1 METLNIEAF
10 DPKAAELKELALACR
25 NVDESD
31 LKAVKENRIKLKN
44 ARVAITKQGKEMRDG
59 ANAFA
64 KAVIAKE
71 KELIGLIEP
80 EEERL
85 KAIEDEAERLEERK
99 KREQVLPQRRE
110 QLLAIDG
117 GVGKYMLPDENLL
130 DLDSSEFQGLLNKCL
145 AEKNEA
151 DRVEIA
157 RVQEEQ
163 RKEAE
168 RLEFERTAQE
178 REEKAR
184 QAERERIEREQ
195 KEKEERQ
202 AEQERIHTEQLEKER
217 LAKEAEEAEKKRK
230 LEASAK
236 FQEWLKEK
244 GYTAETAQEFK
255 LVDLGD
261 RVQLFKLIDSYTK

>member
-59 ANAFA
+59 A
-64 KAVIAKE
+64 
-71 KELIGLIEP
+71 
-80 EEERL
+80 
-85 KAIEDEAERLEERK
+85 ERLEERK

-117 GVGKYMLPDENLL
+117 GVGKYMLPDEELL
-130 DLDSSEFQGLLNKCL
+130 DLDSSQFQGLLNKCL

-151 DRVEIA
+151 DRLEIA
-157 RVQEEQ
+157 RIQEEQ

-184 QAERERIEREQ
+184 KEERERMEREQ
-195 KEKEERQ
+195 KEKEEREARQ
-202 AEQERIHTEQLEKER
+202 KEADEKKAEADR

-244 GYTAETAQEFK
+244 GYTTENASEFK

-261 RVQLFKLIDSYTK
+261 RVQLFKLVDSYTK